1 MRKTRNIFG
10 LLALLLCAPSLSGAA
25 DATGEADNVLRAT
38 LDNGLR
44 VIIVRDTLAPV
55 VSTVINYRA
64 GSNET
69 PEGFPGM
76 AHAEEHMMFRGSAGL
91 SASQLANISA
101 TMGGQFNADTQQTV
115 TQYFFTV
122 PAEDLDI
129 ALQIESIRMRGILA
143 DDKLWDNERGAIN
156 QEVAQDL
163 SNPQYVFYTKLLEA
177 LFKGTPYA
185 HDALGTRPSF
195 DQTTGTML
203 KQFHDTWYAPNN
215 AILVIVGDVRPG
227 EALAKVKALFG
238 ELPAKELPARPEV
251 RLEPVQPETL
261 NLDTDQPQGMAV
273 LSFRIP
279 GSDDPDYAA
288 TQVLADVLSS
298 QRGNLYALVPEGK
311 ALFAGFSA
319 NAFPKTGVGYA
330 AAGFPAGA
338 DAPALVQ
345 EVRKILANELKNGV
359 AADLVEAAKRHER
372 ADAEQQ
378 KNSVSGLAMAWSEAV
393 AVEGRESP
401 EDDVRAIERVSV
413 DDVNRVA
420 RKYLDLDHA
429 VVAILTPQQSGA
441 PTSPKGFGGT
451 ESFAPQETQQVE
463 LPDWAKKALGRLS
476 VPESAVHPLVT
487 TLRNGLKLI
496 VQPES
501 ISDTV
506 SVYGQVRHNPLL
518 QVPRGKEGTTEVL
531 GRLFSHGTTSLDR
544 LAFQKALDDI
554 GANESAGTQF
564 SVQVL
569 SDHFERAVELLADNE
584 LHPALPEQA
593 FTVIRPQL
601 AASVAGRLKSPGYLM
616 GRALSAALFPKNDPT
631 LRQATP
637 ATVSALKIQDIR
649 RYYEKVLRPDLTTIV
664 VIGHVTPEQARMV
677 IEKYFGSWKAKG
689 PKPNTTLPAVPLN
702 KPSTVAVPDTSRV
715 QDKVT
720 LGETLGLNRFNP
732 DYYALELGNHVLGGA
747 FYATRLYRDL
757 RQDSGLVYSVS
768 SSFHLDE
775 TRGLYIAGYAC
786 DPPNVSKARAIIVRN
801 LKSMRTTP
809 VTDDEL
815 RQAQALLLREIP
827 LSESSQDSIAQGLL
841 SRATLD
847 LPLDEPTRAA
857 QRYVKLTAKQVQAAF
872 VKWLRPRDLVE
883 ITQGPPPR

>member
-1 MRKTRNIFG
+1 LRKIRNIFG
-10 LLALLLCAPSLSGAA
+10 LLALLLCAPSLSGVAHA
-25 DATGEADNVLRAT
+25 IGEADNVLRAT

-55 VSTVINYRA
+55 VATVINYRA

-91 SASQLANISA
+91 SANQLANISA
-101 TMGGQFNADTQQTV
+101 AMGGQFNADTQQTV

-122 PAEDLDI
+122 PAEDLDV
-129 ALQIESIRMRGILA
+129 ALQIESLRMRGILA
-143 DDKLWDNERGAIN
+143 DEKLWDNERGAIN

-195 DQTTGTML
+195 DQTTGAML

-215 AILVIVGDVRPG
+215 AILVIVGDVQPE

-238 ELPAKELPARPEV
+238 DLPAKELPARPEV
-251 RLEPVQPETL
+251 RLEPVQPGTL
-261 NLDTDQPQGMAV
+261 NLDTDQPQGMVV

-279 GSDDPDYAA
+279 GSDDPDSAA
-288 TQVLADVLSS
+288 MQVLADVLSS

-330 AAGFPAGA
+330 AAGFPTGA

-345 EVRKILANELKNGV
+345 ELRKIVANELKNGV
-359 AADLVEAAKRHER
+359 SADLVDAAKRHER

-378 KNSVSGLAMAWSEAV
+378 KNSVTGLAMAWSEAV

-429 VVAILTPQQSGA
+429 VVAILTPRQSGA
-441 PTSPKGFGGT
+441 PTSPKGFGGK

-463 LPDWAKKALGRLS
+463 LPDWATKALGRLS
-476 VPESAVHPLVT
+476 VPESAVHPVVT

-506 SVYGQVRHNPLL
+506 SVYGHVRHNALL

-554 GANESAGTQF
+554 GANEAAGTQF

-593 FTVIRPQL
+593 FTVIRQQL
-601 AASVAGRLKSPGYLM
+601 AASVAGRLKSPGYLT
-616 GRALSAALFPKNDPT
+616 GRALNAALFPRNDPT
-631 LRQATP
+631 QRQATP
-637 ATVSALKIQDIR
+637 ATVSALKIGDIR
-649 RYYEKVLRPDLTTIV
+649 SYKEKVLRPDLTTIV
-664 VIGHVTPEQARMV
+664 VIGHVTPEQARVV
-677 IEKYFGSWKAKG
+677 IEKYFGNWKAKG
-689 PKPNTTLPAVPLN
+689 PKPTTTLAAVPLN
-702 KPSTVAVPDTSRV
+702 KPSIVAVPDTSRV

-720 LGETLGLNRFNP
+720 LGETLGLNRFSP

-747 FYATRLYRDL
+747 FYATRLFRDL
-757 RQDSGLVYSVS
+757 RKDTGLVYSVS

-775 TRGLYIAGYAC
+775 TRGLYLVGYAC
-786 DPPNVSKARAIIVRN
+786 DPPNVSKARAIVVRN
-801 LKSMRTTP
+801 LKSMQTTP
-809 VTDDEL
+809 VTEDEL

-841 SRATLD
+841 SRATLG

-857 QRYVKLTAKQVQAAF
+857 ERYVKLTAKQVQAAF
-872 VKWLRPRDLVE
+872 AKWLRPRDLVQ
-883 ITQGPPPR
+883 ITQGPSPQ